1 VQSNKAWRNKPDLNA
16 LAFEHVTYR
25 QVRDALLRLPALFHS
40 DDFGLLLSLGEVW
53 AAYNRDTGSHDDY
66 RLTVRQARS
75 IAGRVAERPDKTAT
89 RRAVRSARALGAK
102 GCASLAKERFI
113 EPDEENGYWVTAVRA
128 GVLMG
133 QKALKPIPRSRAV
146 AHVKKA
152 VEIAKDFNAESGP
165 NYFVTRLYLFGSLL
179 SNKPEVGDVDL
190 FVRMEPRL
198 PTKPWIEHMGRE
210 KARMALIA
218 PSRLNS
224 ASLAWT
230 EHEGPSRI
238 KKISPYISVSVR
250 EELLSEL
257 EEEGEAFRLVYGYI
271 GGCTRKPGTEVTG
284 QEVQEAELFLRDL
297 R

>member
-1 VQSNKAWRNKPDLNA
+1 VQSSKAWRNKPNLNA
-16 LAFEHVTYR
+16 LAFENVTYR
-25 QVRDALLRLPALFHS
+25 QVRDALLRLPAIFHS
-40 DDFGLLLSLGEVW
+40 DDFGLLLSMKEVR
-53 AAYNRDTGSHDDY
+53 AAHNRDTGRPEDY
-66 RLTVRQARS
+66 RLTVREASDIARR
-75 IAGRVAERPDKTAT
+75 ITERPDKTAT
-89 RRAVRSARALGAK
+89 RRAVRNARALGAK

-113 EPDEENGYWVTAVRA
+113 EPDEVDGYWVTAVRA

-190 FVRMEPRL
+190 FVRMEPRV

-210 KARMALIA
+210 KSRMALIA

-224 ASLAWT
+224 AAPAWT

-250 EELLSEL
+250 QELLSEL
-257 EEEGEAFRLVYGYI
+257 EEERESFRLVYGYI
-271 GGCTRKPGTEVTG
+271 GGCTRKSGTEVTG
-284 QEVQEAELFLRDL
+284 QEVQEAELFLQSL
-297 R
+297 K